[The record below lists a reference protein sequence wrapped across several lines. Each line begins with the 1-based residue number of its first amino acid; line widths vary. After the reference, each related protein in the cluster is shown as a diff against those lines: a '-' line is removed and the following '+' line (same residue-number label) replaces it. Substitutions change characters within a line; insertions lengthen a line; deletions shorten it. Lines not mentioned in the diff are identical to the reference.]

1 MCVCI
6 VARKNTLVIGSFE
19 VEIVVLKFSPK
30 KKYGTPRHCFIFV
43 AFLNKLSKTKFA
55 LICGG

>member
-1 MCVCI
+1 MCVYI
-6 VARKNTLVIGSFE
+6 IARKNTLVIGSSE
-19 VEIVVLKFSPK
+19 VEIVVLKFNPK

-43 AFLNKLSKTKFA
+43 TFFNKLSKTEFA

>member
-19 VEIVVLKFSPK
+19 VEIVVLKFNPK
-30 KKYGTPRHCFIFV
+30 KKYGTLRHCFIFV
-43 AFLNKLSKTKFA
+43 TFLSKLSKVEFA

>member
-6 VARKNTLVIGSFE
+6 VVRKNTLVNGNSE
-19 VEIVVLKFSPK
+19 VEIVVLKFNYR

-43 AFLNKLSKTKFA
+43 TLLRKLLKT
-55 LICGG
+55 

>member
-1 MCVCI
+1 MMI
-6 VARKNTLVIGSFE
+6 VSKGVESGPCDYKD
-19 VEIVVLKFSPK
+19 EIVVLKFSPK

-43 AFLNKLSKTKFA
+43 TFLNKLSKTKFA